1 MLQDRARNHEKSC
14 TIIVFTQC
22 IFVHVE
28 YFALAQNYARSH
40 DTFFTSFCAH
50 NFVSSLNNDLKL
62 VRKWNT
68 YSDWSITTDLWL
80 VEKNISDSF
89 IYLVADW
96 WKNLPF
102 VNVKSDFPV
111 AIVDNNPSD
120 VSLIEIRLFVFSL

>member
-14 TIIVFTQC
+14 RIILFTQC
-22 IFVHVE
+22 SFVHVE
-28 YFALAQNYARSH
+28 YFALAQSCVRSH
-40 DTFFTSFCAH
+40 DTVCTSFCAY
-50 NFVSSLNNDLKL
+50 NFVPSLKNDLKL
-62 VRKWNT
+62 LMKWKT

-80 VEKNISDSF
+80 VEKKSISDSF
-89 IYLVADW
+89 IYLEADW

-120 VSLIEIRLFVFSL
+120 VSLIEIRLFLF